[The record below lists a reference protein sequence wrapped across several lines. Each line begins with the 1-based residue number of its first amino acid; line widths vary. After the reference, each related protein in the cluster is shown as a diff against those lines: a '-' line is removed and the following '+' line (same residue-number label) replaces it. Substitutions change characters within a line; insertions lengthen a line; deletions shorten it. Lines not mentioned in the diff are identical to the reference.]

1 MRPIF
6 VAFKSAQD
14 SLCIYVFV
22 MPVACMEVK
31 FRHRPSNFT
40 AFVKFL
46 SVRDVTN
53 IIPRVCRE
61 KRVVEFV
68 SCFWTLKRC
77 HRSLRGKGS

>member
-14 SLCIYVFV
+14 SLYIYVFV

-40 AFVKFL
+40 AFYRYVTSQTLYRVFATNREL
-46 SVRDVTN
+46 SSLS
-53 IIPRVCRE
+53 P
-61 KRVVEFV
+61 V
-68 SCFWTLKRC
+68 S
-77 HRSLRGKGS
+77 GP